1 MSDET
6 ATQLQALSDR
16 LGRIE
21 TALAK
26 LTDRQEILDCLTR
39 YSRGL
44 DRHDEEMIASAFHED
59 ALDHH
64 GDFIGDPRELAVW
77 GNALHAQ
84 SFDAHQHFLTT
95 HTADIDGDSAHTETY
110 WLAVLRRKENG
121 RSVMIGG
128 RYVDRLE
135 RRDGVW
141 KIVVRRTVMESIA
154 EGERPEFARWQYYV
168 KGTWDHDDI
177 SFVRP
182 LTLDLPRNVPTVGG
196 KVVVES

>member
-1 MSDET
+1 MSDEI
-6 ATQLQALSDR
+6 AAQLQSLSER
-16 LGRIE
+16 VERIE
-21 TALAK
+21 TAVSKLAE
-26 LTDRQEILDCLTR
+26 RQEILDCITR
-39 YSRGL
+39 YNRGL
-44 DRHDEEMIASAFHED
+44 DRHDEEMIASAFWED

-64 GDFIGDPRELAVW
+64 GDFVGTPRELAVW
-77 GNALHAQ
+77 GNALHAH

-110 WLAVLRRKENG
+110 WLAVLRRNESG

-141 KIVVRRTVMESIA
+141 KLAVRRTVMESIA
-154 EGERPEFARWQYYV
+154 EGERPEFARWEHYV
-168 KGTWDHDDI
+168 KGTWDRDDI
-177 SFVRP
+177 SFARP

-196 KVVVES
+196 RVVVES

>member
-1 MSDET
+1 MSDEL
-6 ATQLQALSDR
+6 AAQVQALSDR

-21 TALAK
+21 TAVAK
-26 LTDRQEILDCLTR
+26 LADRQEILDCLTR

-44 DRHDEEMIASAFHED
+44 DRHDEAMIASAFWDD

-64 GDFIGDPRELAVW
+64 GDFVGDPHELAVW
-77 GNALHAQ
+77 GNALHAH

-95 HTADIDGDSAHTETY
+95 HTADIDGDTAHTETY

-168 KGTWDHDDI
+168 KGTWDHEDI
-177 SFVRP
+177 SFARP

-196 KVVVES
+196 VAVVDN

>member
-1 MSDET
+1 MSDEL
-6 ATQLQALSDR
+6 AAQVQAFSDR

-21 TALAK
+21 TAVAK
-26 LTDRQEILDCLTR
+26 LADRQEILDCLTR

-44 DRHDEEMIASAFHED
+44 DRHDEAMIASAFWDD

-64 GDFIGDPRELAVW
+64 GDFVGDPRELAVW
-77 GNALHAQ
+77 GNALHAH

-95 HTADIDGDSAHTETY
+95 HTADIDGDTAHTETY

-135 RRDGVW
+135 RREGVW

-168 KGTWDHDDI
+168 KGTWDHEDI
-177 SFVRP
+177 SFARP

-196 KVVVES
+196 VAVVEN

>member
-1 MSDET
+1 MSEEP
-6 ATQLQALSDR
+6 AAQVQALSDR
-16 LGRIE
+16 LERIE

-44 DRHDEEMIASAFHED
+44 DRHDEGLIASAFHED

-64 GDFIGDPRELAVW
+64 GDFVGDRDELAVW
-77 GNALHAQ
+77 GNALHAH

-95 HTADIDGDSAHTETY
+95 HTADIDGDTAHTETY
-110 WLAVLRRKENG
+110 WLAVLRRKESG

-177 SFVRP
+177 SFARP
-182 LTLDLPRNVPTVGG
+182 LTLDLPRHVPTVGG
-196 KVVVES
+196 KVVVEG